1 MPQGSATP
9 QPYQQIPRQEPYS
22 PAWQAP
28 PPPQNGPQQAQPS
41 QGYHPPQ
48 QYPPQYSGQ
57 QQYAAPQ
64 PPQPFQPYPQ
74 AQQPTQPAPFQPFPQ
89 AQQAQQAP
97 RPQQPPQESI
107 PAPRPG
113 HPVWPKEGDPGVEA
127 FRPPKQVAI
136 RLYMGWIPI
145 LIPQFAVWTLL
156 TALVPQ
162 FVGVHPPVPVDFGVG
177 ALSVV
182 ASAIFLWTKFKKGA
196 MSTVLLVSPVGIET
210 VDNLGFLNRL
220 AWPDMVKVGRVVAIA
235 QGKTIKGGGDKTFAQ
250 KELKDMGVIGWGVR
264 KVPAIKLP
272 EQMRQS
278 LAKLPYDPV
287 TAKHYISIPLS
298 VIEKDWVDGRIAQLI
313 QQYRPDLS
321 WDMHDEMNAL
331 KSFGGS

>member
-1 MPQGSATP
+1 VQ
-9 QPYQQIPRQEPYS
+9 
-22 PAWQAP
+22 
-28 PPPQNGPQQAQPS
+28 PQNGPQQAQSP

-48 QYPPQYSGQ
+48 QYAAQYSGQ
-57 QQYAAPQ
+57 QQYAAPPQ
-64 PPQPFQPYPQ
+64 PPAIQPFQQFPQAQQLPQ
-74 AQQPTQPAPFQPFPQ
+74 AQQPPQP
-89 AQQAQQAP
+89 
-97 RPQQPPQESI
+97 QPPQEAI

-156 TALVPQ
+156 AALVPQ
-162 FVGVHPPVPVDFGVG
+162 FVGVHPPVAVDFGVG
-177 ALSVV
+177 ALSFV
-182 ASAIFLWTKFKKGA
+182 ASAVFLWTKFKKGA

-278 LAKLPYDPV
+278 LAKLPYDPA

-313 QQYRPDLS
+313 QHYRPDLS
-321 WDMHDEMNAL
+321 WDMHDEMSAV
-331 KSFGGS
+331 KSFGGK

>member
-1 MPQGSATP
+1 VHAGVPPQPQPFRQPQPFGQPQPPVQQPQPFQQPQQQPRPFQQAPGP
-9 QPYQQIPRQEPYS
+9 QPYQQFQQP
-22 PAWQAP
+22 AP
-28 PPPQNGPQQAQPS
+28 PR
-41 QGYHPPQ
+41 
-48 QYPPQYSGQ
+48 
-57 QQYAAPQ
+57 PQ
-64 PPQPFQPYPQ
+64 PPQ
-74 AQQPTQPAPFQPFPQ
+74 
-89 AQQAQQAP
+89 
-97 RPQQPPQESI
+97 EGI

-113 HPVWPKEGDPGVEA
+113 HPTWPKEGDPGVEA
-127 FRPPKQVAI
+127 FRPPKQVAL
-136 RLYMGWIPI
+136 RLYAGWIPI

-156 TALVPQ
+156 AALVPQ
-162 FVGVHPPVPVDFGVG
+162 FVGVHPPVAVDFAAG
-177 ALSVV
+177 ALSLVV
-182 ASAIFLWTKFKKGA
+182 SAIVLGKKFKKGA

-278 LAKLPYDPV
+278 LANLPYDPA

-313 QQYRPDLS
+313 QYYRPDLS
-321 WDMHDEMNAL
+321 WDMHDEMNAI
-331 KSFGGS
+331 KSFGG